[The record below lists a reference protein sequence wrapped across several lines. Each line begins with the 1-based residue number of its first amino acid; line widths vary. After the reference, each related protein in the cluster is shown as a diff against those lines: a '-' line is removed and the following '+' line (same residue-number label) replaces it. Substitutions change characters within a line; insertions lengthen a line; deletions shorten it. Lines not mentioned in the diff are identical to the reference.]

1 MPYPH
6 RIHGIDP
13 GLLYLHLPS
22 KNQPN
27 VGKYTIVYGKL
38 VGNYTMVPWILCHW
52 EMYRSLVQGRPRIQL
67 EAPFEMAENEWLT
80 WGEMTLLIGYR
91 AYDLIYN
98 W

>member
-1 MPYPH
+1 
-6 RIHGIDP
+6 
-13 GLLYLHLPS
+13 
-22 KNQPN
+22 
-27 VGKYTIVYGKL
+27 
-38 VGNYTMVPWILCHW
+38 MVPWILCHW